1 MYFKKIDLPR
11 NIYNKQTY
19 TDKNNLERP
28 QAQEYRIIL
37 KNRLQKIL

>member
-1 MYFKKIDLPR
+1 MHPD
-11 NIYNKQTY
+11 